1 MGRASLVGV
10 KEAREQSPKK
20 IRERAKVLWLNQEG
34 NGS

>member
-1 MGRASLVGV
+1 MGV

-20 IRERAKVLWLNQEG
+20 IGERAKVLRLNLEG